1 MLGPGVVRP
10 SVPRSLPP
18 FRTHYPQVAEGGPAR
33 EPLQLLEVSPRKRL
47 PAGPEQD
54 PCGSRPAP
62 EGAGAGAEQGHS
74 AGGGGWCRHCHTKLA
89 ELKRQAWKLVSGP
102 GTRLRVSGPSLG
114 RPLRAGPVLELGRL
128 WVAEGVFLASP
139 YSSPGLRSSVCKCVW
154 VGAVRPTGSC
164 CGTGGGWAG
173 VSPGAADA
181 AQLEPRP
188 GLGRG
193 RGRGRRELDGRD
205 STQGGTA
212 GAPPAARGYLVR
224 SCPWGTWALSQA
236 SGNCT
241 SGAGGLGPPEG
252 GPAAV
257 GGCSLSPPS
266 ITTRKSRVGD
276 AAWGSVTLGSGH
288 SSRSP
293 RLHPQPPRCFCQGRG
308 LRGVLRPMGW
318 PWSWKELGPL
328 FKEQ

>member
-1 MLGPGVVRP
+1 MWQ
-10 SVPRSLPP
+10 PP
-18 FRTHYPQVAEGGPAR
+18 CARGRRGGR
-33 EPLQLLEVSPRKRL
+33 
-47 PAGPEQD
+47 
-54 PCGSRPAP
+54 
-62 EGAGAGAEQGHS
+62 
-74 AGGGGWCRHCHTKLA
+74 
-89 ELKRQAWKLVSGP
+89 
-102 GTRLRVSGPSLG
+102 
-114 RPLRAGPVLELGRL
+114 RAGPLGRRRRL
-128 WVAEGVFLASP
+128 VPPLPHEARRAQATGMEAGQRARDTPPGKWPFLGSAP
-139 YSSPGLRSSVCKCVW
+139 PGRARAGTWETLGRGGSVSGQSLLLSGPPSSVCKCVW

-188 GLGRG
+188 GLGRR

-266 ITTRKSRVGD
+266 ITTGKSRVGD

-288 SSRSP
+288 SSGSP